1 MLVYYEIRGVGMR
14 LSNIGYHKIILG
26 NNSDVEKIVF
36 DKENQELNEKCDI
49 GIVFGGISMIPNR
62 IEQAINLYKNSQ
74 INKILVSGGIG
85 FLNVDRNNPEAIQMQ
100 EYLLSKGISKND
112 ILVEDKSRNTHENI
126 KFSFKLLE
134 ETYNLNNLKLAL
146 ITSDFHI
153 RRCIALAQAN
163 YIEKKLHGCGVKD
176 GVTDLEHWKLSM
188 YGKKLILTEA
198 LLLSYY
204 AKQKLIEDLEI
215 GELSLKRTLNNKEY

>member
-1 MLVYYEIRGVGMR
+1 MR
-14 LSNIGYHKIILG
+14 LSNIRYHKIILG

-153 RRCIALAQAN
+153 RRCIALAQSN

-215 GELSLKRTLNNKEY
+215 GELSLKRTLNNKKY